1 MKTFNLKILNAMKCY
16 PVIISLILLALTACE
31 DKPAAPG
38 SGSLVLTGITSA
50 KGSEMVTIDLDSG
63 YVSTIPV
70 NCHILSST
78 VYDPNTCGY
87 GYVSCDTLFTL
98 VDTEDGDIIRSFRLP
113 GLISSAVVDPGNNLL
128 IGTYGEYKYIDD
140 PDSTNGAT
148 LPVYHTYLLTAD
160 LKTGEIILDKEF
172 DLGEGVF
179 LCTHFFDPVNK
190 LYVLQRAD
198 NKLLLINPVTGTTI
212 KTVDIGKP
220 LINVVFNS
228 DDGHLISLTP
238 ASEPGICLI
247 EVYEPSTGEL
257 ISSKPVNGIDSYHFC
272 MSGYDPDSKCYLCVT
287 GDNRVLFIDPET
299 GTIAK
304 TVKLDYQLDDIRFLR
319 KQAESF

>member
-1 MKTFNLKILNAMKCY
+1 MKWYSA
-16 PVIISLILLALTACE
+16 IIVMVLLALIACGE
-31 DKPAAPG
+31 KPAITGP
-38 SGSLVLTGITSA
+38 GSLVLTGITSA

-78 VYDPNTCGY
+78 VYDPETGGY
-87 GYVSCDTLFTL
+87 GYVSCDTIFTM
-98 VDTEDGDIIRSFRLP
+98 VDTEDGEIIRSIRLP

-128 IGTYGEYKYIDD
+128 IGTYGVYEYIDD

-148 LPVYHTYLLTAD
+148 IPVYHNYLLTTN
-160 LKTGEIILDKEF
+160 LETGDIVQNKEI

-190 LYVLQRAD
+190 LYILQRAD
-198 NKLLLINPVTGTTI
+198 NKLLLINPVTGTTT

-220 LINVVFNS
+220 LINVVYDTDKGN
-228 DDGHLISLTP
+228 LISMIP

-247 EVYEPSTGEL
+247 EVYKPATGKL
-257 ISSKPVNGIDSYHFC
+257 ISSKLVTGFDSYHYC
-272 MSGYDPDSKCYLCVT
+272 ICAYDPGTKCYLAVNSDNEVMFIEPDT
-287 GDNRVLFIDPET
+287 GIIVN
-299 GTIAK
+299 K
-304 TVKLDYQLDDIRFLR
+304 VKLDYQLNDIRFLR